1 MFGSV
6 QTTYRFFVAHIAGEE
21 PGNFDS
27 VIINDDLEKA
37 YSDLKN
43 KIHKVREMP

>member
-1 MFGSV
+1 MFGSSSN
-6 QTTYRFFVAHIAGEE
+6 YWLLFISHISAEE

-37 YSDLKN
+37 YVDLKN
-43 KIHKVREMP
+43 RIHKVRNLP